1 MFSSS
6 LRLGTLFFVPGG
18 FLLAAAAL
26 LLHFAP
32 LPQAVRPFFPF
43 YPYLVLG
50 AGLFLGWRFN
60 RSRLIF
66 ALLVLALAERA
77 LALSPSGEAGRLA
90 EAAVALLLPLNLV
103 LLSTL
108 TERGLFTVLGLGRLG
123 LVLAQPLAVF
133 WLERTRAAEVLDLL
147 TRPLIDLPRLE
158 GLPLSQP
165 ALASFVLSLLFLS
178 VRFLRRQGALDG
190 GFLWALATVLPPLA
204 LSLAEPMR
212 TLYFATAGLI
222 LVAAV
227 IEDSYAMAFR
237 DELTGLPARR
247 ALNETL
253 QKVGRRYTVA
263 MVDIDHFKKFND
275 RHGHDVGDQVLRMVA
290 SRLAKVNGGGQ
301 AFRYGGEEF
310 TVLFPGKGVKEALPH
325 LEELRESVA
334 GAGFTLRHRRRPAR
348 KPKGKQA
355 GQKGSQK
362 LSVTV
367 SIGAAE
373 RQGERNRPA
382 LVIKSADQA
391 LYRAKKAGRN
401 RVYG

>member
-1 MFSSS
+1 MFSSA
-6 LRLGTLFFVPGG
+6 LRFVTLFFVPGG
-18 FLLAAAAL
+18 ILLAGAAL
-26 LLHFAP
+26 LLHFSP
-32 LPQAVRPFFPF
+32 LPQAVRAFFPF

-66 ALLVLALAERA
+66 ALLALAFAERSLALF
-77 LALSPSGEAGRLA
+77 PSGEAGRLA
-90 EAAVALLLPLNLV
+90 AAAVALMLPLNLAV
-103 LLSTL
+103 LSILA
-108 TERGLFTVLGLGRLG
+108 ERGIFTFLGLARLG

-133 WLERTRAAEVLDLL
+133 WLHRTFGAEILKWLTVPLVDLSGLKVLLL
-147 TRPLIDLPRLE
+147 P
-158 GLPLSQP
+158 QP
-165 ALASFVLSLLFLS
+165 ALAAFVLSLLFLS
-178 VRFLRRQGALDG
+178 VRFLRRRGALDG
-190 GFLWALATVLPPLA
+190 GFLWALAAVLPPLA
-204 LSLAEPMR
+204 LSLPGPVR

-227 IEDSYAMAFR
+227 VEDSYGMAFL

-275 RHGHDVGDQVLRMVA
+275 RYGHDVGDQVLKMVA
-290 SRLAKVNGGGQ
+290 SRLARVSGGGR

-310 TVLFPGKGVKEALPH
+310 TVLFPGKGVKEVLPH

-355 GQKGSQK
+355 RTKGDQK

-367 SIGAAE
+367 SIGASE
-373 RQGERNRPA
+373 RQGDRNQPA

-391 LYRAKKAGRN
+391 LYRAKKEGRN
-401 RVYG
+401 RVCG

>member
-1 MFSSS
+1 MFSSA
-6 LRLGTLFFVPGG
+6 LRFGHLFFFPGG
-18 FLLAAAAL
+18 LLLAAAAF

-32 LPQAVRPFFPF
+32 LPQAVRAFFPF

-66 ALLVLALAERA
+66 ALLALALAERV
-77 LALSPSGEAGRLA
+77 LTLFPSGEEGRLA
-90 EAAVALLLPLNLV
+90 SAAVALLLPLNLAF
-103 LLSTL
+103 LSTL
-108 TERGLFTVLGLGRLG
+108 AERGIFTWAG
-123 LVLAQPLAVF
+123 LVRLCLILVQPIAVF
-133 WLERTRAAEVLDLL
+133 WLERTRGAEVLGWL
-147 TRPLIDLPRLE
+147 TLTPIDLPWT
-158 GLPLSQP
+158 LPLPQLV
-165 ALASFVLSLLFLS
+165 LAAFALSLLCLA
-178 VRFLRRQGALDG
+178 VRFLRRRGALDG
-190 GFLWALATVLPPLA
+190 GFLWALAAVLPPLA
-204 LSLAEPMR
+204 LSPSETVR

-227 IEDSYAMAFR
+227 IEDSYGMAFR

-275 RHGHDVGDQVLRMVA
+275 RYGHDVGDQVLKMVA
-290 SRLAKVNGGGQ
+290 SRLAKVSGGGR

-325 LEELRESVA
+325 LEELREAVA
-334 GAGFTLRHRRRPAR
+334 GAGFTLRHRHRPSR

-355 GQKGSQK
+355 GKKGDQK

-373 RQGERNRPA
+373 RQGDRSRPA
-382 LVIKSADQA
+382 LVVKSADQA
-391 LYRAKKAGRN
+391 LYRAKRGGRN
-401 RVYG
+401 RVCG